1 LEAGGG
7 GVLNLHIPCARIFN
21 FVNYAAPVDEPDGA
35 RVFIKAR
42 CQVLEKYL

>member
-21 FVNYAAPVDEPDGA
+21 FVNYAAPVDEPDDA
-35 RVFIKAR
+35 RAFIKAR
-42 CQVLEKYL
+42 CEELKKLL